1 MACTSGRAATEHV
14 PVATVAR
21 RWGLCTAHGLA
32 TVATDNL
39 STAARLI
46 RRGLLLVSVFV
57 ACGSQLCASVVIEE
71 PATDNRVYSVR
82 CRLQVTGEIR
92 TAVQEGRT
100 IGLKLNVDGRMSFL
114 ERRLAATGRDSHALR
129 SLRSY
134 QLAEARIEA
143 GERKTSSK
151 LPDSRRLIVAEG
163 RVDGIRHWSTLGSM
177 TSESIDLL
185 RTPGDS
191 LALIALLPDSA
202 VEAGSTWKPPHWV
215 IQTLTGVEA
224 VTESELSCRIDRL
237 DERYAIIVLDGQI
250 EGAILGSLTTVTVKG
265 QIAFDLQ
272 SGHIRQAQ
280 ITQTEERAV
289 GTVSPGMQVTAT
301 MYVDRQVS
309 NSVGPLTDKLVD
321 SIPIAPED
329 EQLAVGFVSPW
340 RLYFTHSRDWHVFH
354 QTDDVAVL
362 RLIEDGSLVAQCN
375 VSRIPSVAAGRH
387 TPEEQFIGDIQTALG
402 SQLREISDAKV
413 ISVNDDRWLYRV
425 TARGMT
431 RDVPMEWYYYLCAA
445 PDGRQVAFVF
455 SLESRL
461 AESFSGRDL
470 ELVGSVRF
478 LKPAEA
484 TAKKPVSDAR

>member
-224 VTESELSCRIDRL
+224 VTKSELSCRIDRL